1 MNMKIDK
8 YEKIGVDKYRLF
20 LSNGEVIDTYDNVIL
35 DNELLLKKELDNY
48 LYTKILTD
56 THIYDIYNMALKY
69 IKVRLRSTKEIKDY
83 LTRKKVE
90 SEDIDLVIDKLTK
103 TNNLNDD
110 YFSICFIKDKFRFT
124 SWGPYRIK
132 QELKKLG
139 VNDEIINKNINII
152 TKEEIDEKINKLI
165 NKQINS
171 NHNKLDNY
179 KLRNKIYANLVKL
192 GYEASEVI
200 NILNNYL

>member
-1 MNMKIDK
+1 MKIDK

-83 LTRKKVE
+83 L
-90 SEDIDLVIDKLTK
+90 
-103 TNNLNDD
+103 
-110 YFSICFIKDKFRFT
+110 
-124 SWGPYRIK
+124 
-132 QELKKLG
+132 
-139 VNDEIINKNINII
+139 II
-152 TKEEIDEKINKLI
+152 
-165 NKQINS
+165 
-171 NHNKLDNY
+171 
-179 KLRNKIYANLVKL
+179 A
-192 GYEASEVI
+192 
-200 NILNNYL
+200 

>member
-83 LTRKKVE
+83 LIRKKIE
-90 SEDIDLVIDKLTK
+90 PEDIDLVIDKLTK

-110 YFSICFIKDKFRFT
+110 YFSKCFIKDKFRFT

-139 VNDEIINKNINII
+139 IDDEIINKNINII
-152 TKEEIDEKINKLI
+152 SNEEMDEKINKLI

>member
-83 LTRKKVE
+83 LIRKKIE

-110 YFSICFIKDKFRFT
+110 YFSKCFIKDKFRFT

-139 VNDEIINKNINII
+139 IDDEIINKNINII

-171 NHNKLDNY
+171 NHNKLDDY
-179 KLRNKIYANLVKL
+179 KLKNKIYTNLVKL

>member
-8 YEKIGVDKYRLF
+8 YEKIGVDKYRLY

-35 DNELLLKKELDNY
+35 DNELLLKKELSNS
-48 LYTKILTD
+48 LYSKILTD
-56 THIYDIYNMALKY
+56 THIYDIYNIALKY

-83 LTRKKVE
+83 LTRKKIE
-90 SEDIDLVIDKLTK
+90 SEDIELVIDKLTK

-124 SWGPYRIK
+124 SWGQYRIK

-139 VNDEIINKNINII
+139 VADEIINKNINII
-152 TKEEIDEKINKLI
+152 SKEESLEKIDKLI
-165 NKQINS
+165 NKQIKS

-179 KLRNKIYANLVKL
+179 KLKNKIYTNLVKL
-192 GYEASEVI
+192 GYEASDVI
-200 NILNNYL
+200 NILNEYL

>member
-8 YEKIGVDKYRLF
+8 YEKIGIDKYRLF

-83 LTRKKVE
+83 LIRKKIE

-110 YFSICFIKDKFRFT
+110 YFSKCFIKDKFRFT

-139 VNDEIINKNINII
+139 IDDEIINKNINII

-171 NHNKLDNY
+171 NHNKLDDY
-179 KLRNKIYANLVKL
+179 KLKNKIYTNLVKL

>member
-1 MNMKIDK
+1 
-8 YEKIGVDKYRLF
+8 
-20 LSNGEVIDTYDNVIL
+20 
-35 DNELLLKKELDNY
+35 
-48 LYTKILTD
+48 
-56 THIYDIYNMALKY
+56 MALKY

-83 LTRKKVE
+83 LIRKKIE
-90 SEDIDLVIDKLTK
+90 PEDIDLVIDKLTK

-110 YFSICFIKDKFRFT
+110 YFSKCFIKDKFRFT

-139 VNDEIINKNINII
+139 IDDEIINKNINII
-152 TKEEIDEKINKLI
+152 SNEEMDEKINKLI